1 MWNEFFLK
9 PVLKRLNYQWVVRLV
24 HGFLAQSSLNIY
36 GCNLLVTLIS
46 RRSQKYAGTKL

>member
-36 GCNLLVTLIS
+36 GCNLLVGKVF
-46 RRSQKYAGTKL
+46 QKFILLLKK